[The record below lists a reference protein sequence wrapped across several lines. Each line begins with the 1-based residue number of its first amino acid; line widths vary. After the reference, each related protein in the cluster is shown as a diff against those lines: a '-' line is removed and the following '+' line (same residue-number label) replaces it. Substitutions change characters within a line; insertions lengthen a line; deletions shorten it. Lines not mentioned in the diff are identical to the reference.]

1 MGVKLTPEG
10 DIEREMGVKLTPEG
24 DIERERGEY
33 WHYSQGSQGK

>member
-33 WHYSQGSQGK
+33 WH

>member
-24 DIERERGEY
+24 DIERERGDQ
-33 WHYSQGSQGK
+33 WH